1 MISIATKG
9 MFVASVKVSGG
20 GGLSGVMPAIPQL
33 AKPFDVKISE
43 VSEIDSEQKIDVK
56 VTTLVEGDY

>member
-9 MFVASVKVSGG
+9 MFINTVKTK
-20 GGLSGVMPAIPQL
+20 GLAGVMPASPQL
-33 AKPFDVKISE
+33 AKAFDVKISE
-43 VSEIDSEQKIDVK
+43 VSEIDSEQKIDIK